1 MARTV
6 HMFPGQGDFPVREFT
21 AALARDEALRAA
33 AEATFAAVDR
43 DHTRRGVPALRPWLL
58 GPNPPGARELAA
70 APMGTGQLALF
81 GASMSVHTAL
91 VHRYGPPDAVLGVS
105 FGEIAALT
113 AAGALTVR
121 EGAGLA
127 HVLARVLATAP
138 GGLTLMAC
146 DEVTAAVLIA
156 PTDTGAL
163 VVACVNHP
171 EETVV
176 AGPLRE
182 LARLEARAAAAGIA
196 AVRLRPPSS
205 VHHPALTAQADR
217 FHAAVRARLP
227 RPPLLPVLSAVAGR
241 AYRPGEDLPR
251 RLADCL
257 VRPAHLPAVLRL
269 ARATGHDTFREAG
282 PGTTLTRAARRV
294 LPEDT
299 TVYEGLGAAPAKV
312 KAPGRAPTEHGSGGR
327 PGETAGTATAPMGA
341 GPASAGGPAD
351 GGARRVRTGEAGGAP
366 GGVPA
371 VAAPGRT
378 PVTEAPTGSGAPV
391 AGEAHTASRPALSER
406 VCTAPCLVGPP
417 EADAVPRPAR
427 ARDARTGPGRA
438 AGTGAQAG
446 TNTAGS
452 GSGSGVGVG
461 VDVSSGSGSGSGSGR
476 GSRSSALGSGLG
488 SGSGSGSGSSS
499 GPGHRTGPRPGS
511 GPGSGRGPAPGG
523 PSGEASS
530 AFGLPGEGP
539 VDGPASGGPSG
550 VRPLPLVRPP
560 RATTNLPLLPERR

>member
-21 AALARDEALRAA
+21 AALARDEVLRAA

-58 GPNPPGARELAA
+58 GRTPPDARELAE
-70 APMGTGQLALF
+70 APVGTGQLALF

-91 VHRYGPPDAVLGVS
+91 VHRYGRPDAVLGVS

-138 GGLTLMAC
+138 GGLTLLVC
-146 DEVTAAVLIA
+146 DEATAAVLIA
-156 PTDTGAL
+156 PVDTGAL
-163 VVACVNHP
+163 AVACVNHP

-182 LARLEARAAAAGIA
+182 LARLEARATAAGIG
-196 AVRLRPPSS
+196 AVRLRLPFSA
-205 VHHPALTAQADR
+205 HHPALTAQADR

-227 RPPLLPVLSAVAGR
+227 RRPLLPVLSAVAGR

-294 LPEDT
+294 LPEDL
-299 TVYEGLGAAPAKV
+299 TVSGGLGEAPEPEPGT
-312 KAPGRAPTEHGSGGR
+312 APGPGPGSG
-327 PGETAGTATAPMGA
+327 
-341 GPASAGGPAD
+341 
-351 GGARRVRTGEAGGAP
+351 
-366 GGVPA
+366 
-371 VAAPGRT
+371 
-378 PVTEAPTGSGAPV
+378 
-391 AGEAHTASRPALSER
+391 L
-406 VCTAPCLVGPP
+406 
-417 EADAVPRPAR
+417 
-427 ARDARTGPGRA
+427 GPGP
-438 AGTGAQAG
+438 
-446 TNTAGS
+446 
-452 GSGSGVGVG
+452 
-461 VDVSSGSGSGSGSGR
+461 
-476 GSRSSALGSGLG
+476 GSGLG
-488 SGSGSGSGSSS
+488 SGAGPGSGSGPGGSS
-499 GPGHRTGPRPGS
+499 GEGVFALGLPGDGPVD
-511 GPGSGRGPAPGG
+511 GPAPGG
-523 PSGEASS
+523 PSGI
-530 AFGLPGEGP
+530 
-539 VDGPASGGPSG
+539 
-550 VRPLPLVRPP
+550 RPPPPLVRPV
-560 RATTNLPLLPERR
+560 RAATPLPLLPE